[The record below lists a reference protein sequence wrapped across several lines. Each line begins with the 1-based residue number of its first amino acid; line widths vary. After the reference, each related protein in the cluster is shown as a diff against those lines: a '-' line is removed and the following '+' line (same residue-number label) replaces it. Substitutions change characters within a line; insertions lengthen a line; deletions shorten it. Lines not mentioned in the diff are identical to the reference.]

1 MAEQRR
7 GGGFSPPAIDYSVIV
22 ARRIDESGIAIR
34 SGDPGAFACVEELYD
49 LLESYLDAKER
60 GEIQRIYLPEYDL
73 HGEGE
78 GPEVIEETVCE
89 MIDRKY
95 AYQIEQTYEMK
106 KSTDDITSGS
116 WNKSMRNNI
125 ETRYGIQADV
135 EKARILRRALLNTKA
150 CRKVTRERT
159 TWVGV
164 D

>member
-1 MAEQRR
+1 MTEQRR
-7 GGGFSPPAIDYSVIV
+7 GGGFLPPAIDYSVIV
-22 ARRIDESGIAIR
+22 ARRIDESGLAIR
-34 SGDPGAFACVEELYD
+34 EGNPEAFSCVEELYD
-49 LLESYLDAKER
+49 LLESYFDAKEK
-60 GEIQRIYLPEYDL
+60 GEIRRIYLPEYNL
-73 HGEGE
+73 HGEDE
-78 GPEVIEETVCE
+78 GSKVIEETVCE

-95 AYQIEQTYEMK
+95 AYLIEQAYEMR
-106 KSTDDITSGS
+106 KSTGDITSGS

-150 CRKVTRERT
+150 CRKVTRERQ